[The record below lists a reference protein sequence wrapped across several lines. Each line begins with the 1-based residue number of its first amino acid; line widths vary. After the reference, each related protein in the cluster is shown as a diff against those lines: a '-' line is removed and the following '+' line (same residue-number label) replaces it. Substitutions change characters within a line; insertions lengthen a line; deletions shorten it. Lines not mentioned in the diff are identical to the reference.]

1 MQVGAYENFEG
12 CILDGCLVLV
22 STLMQFLNNEQIER
36 GAVWKYFGIEKKW
49 TPYGILKHGIFYKR
63 NFFFQ

>member
-49 TPYGILKHGIFYKR
+49 TIFYKR
-63 NFFFQ
+63 NFFLSIDMPKAL

>member
-12 CILDGCLVLV
+12 CILDGCLVWV

-36 GAVWKYFGIEKKW
+36 GAVWKYFVKCDSNWNRKEVDHF
-49 TPYGILKHGIFYKR
+49 L
-63 NFFFQ
+63 